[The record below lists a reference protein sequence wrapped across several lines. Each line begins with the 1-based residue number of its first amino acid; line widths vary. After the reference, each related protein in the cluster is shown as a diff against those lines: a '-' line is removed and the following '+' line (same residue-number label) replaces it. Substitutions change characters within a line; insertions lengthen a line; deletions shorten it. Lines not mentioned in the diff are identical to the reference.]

1 MKDSI
6 RVFAPATVANVGC
19 AFDVLGFA
27 LNEPGD
33 EVILKVNGRKEVR
46 VVSIE
51 GDGGVLSKDPLQ
63 NTASVALKAM
73 LTHMDSY
80 EGFDI
85 YLRKKMPLGSGL
97 GSSAASAV
105 AAIFA
110 ANELLGNPLKQQELL
125 PFAMEGERLACGSAH
140 ADNVGPSLLGG
151 FVLIPSYH
159 PLIIRMLPVPK
170 GLMAVVVHPE
180 IEVKTRDARDVLRQ
194 KISLKAA
201 ASQWGR
207 VGGMISSLFMSDFDL
222 MASCLDDQIVEPS
235 RAVLIP
241 GFYRVKQAALEHGA
255 LGCSISGSGP
265 SVFALCGPGSEPGL
279 VAEAMQKAFNEIKI
293 HATPYVSEINKK
305 GPVVLEAG
313 S

>member
-27 LNEPGD
+27 LHEPGD
-33 EVILKVNGRKEVR
+33 ELILKPNFENTVR
-46 VVSIE
+46 VISIE
-51 GDGGVLSKDPLQ
+51 GDGGVLSKDPQ
-63 NTASVALKAM
+63 FNTASVALNAM
-73 LTHMDSY
+73 LTSMGSRQ
-80 EGFDI
+80 GFDI

-110 ANELLGNPLKQQELL
+110 ANEMLEKPLSPSELL

-140 ADNVGPSLLGG
+140 ADNVAPSLLGG
-151 FVLIPSYH
+151 FVLIPSYQ
-159 PLIIRMLPVPK
+159 PLIIRTLPVPE
-170 GLMAVVVHPE
+170 GITAVVVHPE

-194 KISLKAA
+194 KISLQSAS
-201 ASQWGR
+201 SQWGR
-207 VGGMISSLFMSDFDL
+207 VGGLVASLFTSDFEL
-222 MASCLDDQIVEPS
+222 LAASLDDQIVEPA

-241 GFYRVKQAALEHGA
+241 GFYRVKQAALENGA

-265 SVFALCGPGSEPGL
+265 SVFALCGPGSDPAL
-279 VAEAMQKAFNEIKI
+279 VANAMKKAFQEIQI
-293 HATPYVSEINKK
+293 PATAYTSEINRK
-305 GPVVLEAG
+305 GPVVLESG
-313 S
+313 D

>member
-27 LNEPGD
+27 LDEPGD
-33 EVILKVNGRKEVR
+33 ELILKTNNENRVR

-51 GDGGVLSKDPLQ
+51 GDGGVLSKDPYL
-63 NTASVALKAM
+63 NTASVALMAM
-73 LTHMDSY
+73 LKSLNSNQ
-80 EGFDI
+80 GFDI
-85 YLRKKMPLGSGL
+85 FLSKKMPLGSGL

-110 ANELLGNPLKQQELL
+110 ANEILGHPLSISALL

-140 ADNVGPSLLGG
+140 ADNVAPSLLGG
-151 FVLIPSYH
+151 FVLIPSYQ
-159 PLIIRMLPVPK
+159 PLIIRTLPVPE
-170 GLMAVVVHPE
+170 GLTAVVVHPE

-194 KISLKAA
+194 KISLQSAS
-201 ASQWGR
+201 SQWGR
-207 VGGMISSLFMSDFDL
+207 VGGLIASLFSSDFEL
-222 MASCLDDQIVEPS
+222 LAASLDDQIVEPT

-241 GFYRVKQAALEHGA
+241 GFYRVKQAALENGA

-265 SVFALCGPGSEPGL
+265 SVFALCGPGSEPLL
-279 VAEAMQKAFNEIKI
+279 VANAMKKAFQDIQI
-293 HATPYVSEINKK
+293 PATAYISGINRK
-305 GPVVLEAG
+305 GPVVLEGG